1 MLPKPPP
8 APEMGVTKS
17 DGLGSPHRVQHPQG
31 EERCHWSVVPQREEC
46 CHSRKC
52 PVKTLG
58 PRRKFIGLFSPRVGF
73 FGFVFVFSECEKNT
87 YSW

>member
-31 EERCHWSVVPQREEC
+31 EER